1 MWWGVERL
9 ANGTI
14 VEIMQ
19 QNKDV
24 RIILNPAA
32 DNGRG
37 AQQQE
42 VIMKIAEPY
51 ARVDFVVGES
61 AAHARQAAQEAAAA
75 GYSLVVAA
83 GGDGTVHHVVNGLM
97 AVPDTETM
105 LGVIPIGSGNDF
117 AYMNG
122 IPTDVAEAA
131 HRLFTGQP
139 KWLDLAKVE
148 DENGRF
154 LIMDNNFGIGLDAM
168 VVAQTE
174 LITRVHGF
182 PKYLLAVFK
191 SLVFYFKPVR
201 LRIRFDKEAVTE
213 SAIFLYVGIGSRG
226 GGGFLLT
233 PDARGDDGLVDSCL
247 AKDMSRLTALSL
259 LGKAMKGTHVHS
271 PYISMRVNQKIV
283 IQLDDPAPMY
293 VDGEM
298 FGYPQDF
305 IREVT
310 VTSLPK
316 AIQLLA

>member
-1 MWWGVERL
+1 
-9 ANGTI
+9 
-14 VEIMQ
+14 MQ

-37 AQQQE
+37 AQQQAL
-42 VIMKIAEPY
+42 ITKIAEPY
-51 ARVDFVVGES
+51 VRVDFIVGKS
-61 AAHARQAAQEAAAA
+61 AAHVRQAAQEAATA

-122 IPTDVAEAA
+122 IPTNVAEAA
-131 HRLFTGQP
+131 HRLFVGQP
-139 KWLDLAKVE
+139 KWIDLAKVE

-154 LIMDNNFGIGLDAM
+154 LFMDNNFGIGFDAM
-168 VVAQTE
+168 VVVQTE
-174 LITRVHGF
+174 LITRLHGF

-191 SLVFYFKPVR
+191 SLAFHFKPVR
-201 LRIRFDKEAVTE
+201 LRIRFDEESVTQA
-213 SAIFLYVGIGSRG
+213 AIFLYVGIGSRG

-233 PDARGDDGLVDSCL
+233 PNARQDDGLIDSCL

-259 LGKAMKGTHVHS
+259 LGKAIKGTHIHS
-271 PYISMRVNQKIV
+271 PHVAMRANRQIV

-298 FGYPQDF
+298 FGYPEDF
-305 IREVT
+305 IRKVT

-316 AIQLLA
+316 AIRLLA